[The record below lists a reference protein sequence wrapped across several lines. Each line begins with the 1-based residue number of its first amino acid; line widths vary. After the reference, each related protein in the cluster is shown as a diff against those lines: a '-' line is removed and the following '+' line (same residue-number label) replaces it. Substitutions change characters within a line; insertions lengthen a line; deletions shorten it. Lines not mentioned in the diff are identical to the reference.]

1 MAGRKE
7 GVTYEDIVRR
17 LKDRD
22 YSPVYYLMGEE
33 AYYIDRI
40 SDYITSTVLKEE
52 ERDFNQT
59 ILYGTDVSM
68 RDVINAAK
76 RYPMM
81 ADHQVVVVR
90 EAQHLGNIEEL
101 SSYLKKPQPSTI
113 LVFCHK
119 NGGLDR
125 RKKVAAEIQKAG
137 VLFESKKL
145 YDSQLPT
152 FISTYLKRKDV
163 TIDADAALILS
174 NYVGSDLNRLAGEL
188 DKLILA
194 LSAQGTLRV
203 TASLIETHIGVSK
216 DFNTFEL
223 VNALVEREVY
233 KANQIVKYFN
243 SNPKANPIQRTLP
256 VLFNFFSNLMLAY
269 YAPQKTEEG
278 IAAWLEQPV
287 WQVRR
292 NVLPAMSKYSGVKV
306 MQIIA
311 ELRKTDA
318 KSKGVGNPN
327 TSSSEL
333 LRELIFF
340 ILH

>member
-7 GVTYEDIVRR
+7 GVTYEDVVRR

-33 AYYIDRI
+33 SYYIDRI
-40 SDYITSTVLKEE
+40 SDYIISTVLKEE

-59 ILYGTDVSM
+59 ILYGMDVNM
-68 RDVINAAK
+68 RDVINTAK

-81 ADHQVVVVR
+81 AEHQVVVIR
-90 EAQHLGNIEEL
+90 EAQHLNNIEEL
-101 SSYLKKPQPSTI
+101 SSYLKNPQPSTI

-119 NGGLDR
+119 NGLLDR
-125 RKKVAAEIQKAG
+125 RKKVAAEIQKTG

-145 YDSQLPT
+145 YDSQLPV

-194 LSAQGTLRV
+194 LSAQGALRV

-223 VNALVEREVY
+223 VNALVERQVY

-292 NVLPAMSKYSGVKV
+292 NVLPAMNKYSGVKV
-306 MQIIA
+306 MQIIS

-318 KSKGVGNPN
+318 KSKGVDNPN
-327 TSSSEL
+327 TPSSEL